1 MYHLP
6 RAFAPARRA
15 LSSACATTALPAKL
29 FYGLA
34 DQFCTVPYMVRERV
48 GQDTQLDYSS
58 WTPRVIVPETRLP
71 IWERIW
77 ERNQYLIALY
87 LLNRSL
93 YAC

>member
-1 MYHLP
+1 
-6 RAFAPARRA
+6 
-15 LSSACATTALPAKL
+15 
-29 FYGLA
+29 
-34 DQFCTVPYMVRERV
+34 MVRERV

-77 ERNQYLIALY
+77 ERNQYLIAIY